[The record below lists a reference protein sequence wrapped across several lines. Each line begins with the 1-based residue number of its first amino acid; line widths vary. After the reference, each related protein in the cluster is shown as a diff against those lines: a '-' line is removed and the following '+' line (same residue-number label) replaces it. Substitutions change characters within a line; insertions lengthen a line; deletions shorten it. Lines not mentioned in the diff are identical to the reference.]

1 MIGNQFSLTY
11 LKPIASYNWNVEHNW
26 IELTISFYPGETWV
40 RRWWTWNLHRNIM
53 HENLYSDNP
62 FSKVKVQ
69 RWSVR
74 MGWKLN
80 QGKLKEKLV
89 FSLRSHAHSIFRL
102 DRHVSEQNIPSS
114 QSSRT
119 NAKMPLNLR
128 LCTPEGMPWN
138 LDHTEYVWFHD
149 KGVWVP
155 QLQLSER
162 SWIEPTPNDSW
173 LTVTWTGTPFASAIV
188 STDCAILV
196 TSQSVEMHVLSQV
209 AEKIWVHH
217 SQIMN

>member
-74 MGWKLN
+74 MDWKLN

-89 FSLRSHAHSIFRL
+89 FSPRSHAHSIFRL
-102 DRHVSEQNIPSS
+102 DSHVSEQNIPSS

-119 NAKMPLNLR
+119 NAKIPLNLQNIFHMMLSILFLIFSQR
-128 LCTPEGMPWN
+128 LPY
-138 LDHTEYVWFHD
+138 LHAF
-149 KGVWVP
+149 
-155 QLQLSER
+155 
-162 SWIEPTPNDSW
+162 
-173 LTVTWTGTPFASAIV
+173 
-188 STDCAILV
+188 
-196 TSQSVEMHVLSQV
+196 
-209 AEKIWVHH
+209 
-217 SQIMN
+217 

>member
-1 MIGNQFSLTY
+1 MDRNIWNAYEYRRRGSKLHRSANSIIYTMAKLDHYFKFTKKSIKTRNSPTPRSIALISLPRWGSNPRPEDESVF
-11 LKPIASYNWNVEHNW
+11 LCQRAVMMVSYQSLCLLSHSDWKSVLANLFEANSFLQLERRTQLNWT
-26 IELTISFYPGETWV
+26 TIVTILFYPGETWV

-102 DRHVSEQNIPSS
+102 DSHVSEQNIPSS

-119 NAKMPLNLR
+119 NAK
-128 LCTPEGMPWN
+128 T
-138 LDHTEYVWFHD
+138 H
-149 KGVWVP
+149 
-155 QLQLSER
+155 
-162 SWIEPTPNDSW
+162 
-173 LTVTWTGTPFASAIV
+173 
-188 STDCAILV
+188 
-196 TSQSVEMHVLSQV
+196 
-209 AEKIWVHH
+209 
-217 SQIMN
+217 